1 MLRALFRLFSYGSL
15 AVRGA
20 KKAKGAMSSEQAEA
34 ARSMVKDPESWGDSL
49 STGWDK
55 VKHES
60 IDLKDSFLTLYKIQ
74 IGRRTTKIERKNTVD
89 KLALAGT
96 ILPPLRIF
104 SLPGA
109 EMFLGVAAFVMPFRV
124 IPDSMLP
131 KVLRSHDYVPT
142 PSKKRLRWF
151 RKEKE
156 TLEEIIEIE
165 DESDN

>member
-1 MLRALFRLFSYGSL
+1 MIRALFRIFSYGSI

-34 ARSMVKDPESWGDSL
+34 AKSMVKDPESWGHSL

-55 VKHES
+55 VKNES

-74 IGRRTTKIERKNTVD
+74 MGRRTTKKERKNTVD

-131 KVLRSHDYVPT
+131 KALRSHDYVPK

-165 DESDN
+165 DGFNN

>member
-1 MLRALFRLFSYGSL
+1 MFRALFHIFSYGSIAL
-15 AVRGA
+15 RGA
-20 KKAKGAMSSEQAEA
+20 KNAKGALNSEQAEA
-34 ARSMVKDPESWGDSL
+34 AKSMVKDPEGWGGSL

-55 VKHES
+55 VKSES
-60 IDLKDSFLTLYKIQ
+60 IDLTDSFLTLYKIQ
-74 IGRRTTKIERKNTVD
+74 MGRRTTKKERKNAVQ
-89 KLALAGT
+89 KFALAGT
-96 ILPPLRIF
+96 IMPPLRIF

-131 KVLRSHDYVPT
+131 KALRSHDYVPK

-156 TLEEIIEIE
+156 TLEQIIEIE
-165 DESDN
+165 DGFNN

>member
-1 MLRALFRLFSYGSL
+1 MLRALFRLFSYGSI

-34 ARSMVKDPESWGDSL
+34 AKSMVKDPESWGDSL

-131 KVLRSHDYVPT
+131 KVLRSHDYVPK

-165 DESDN
+165 EGSNN

>member
-131 KVLRSHDYVPT
+131 KVLRSHDYVPK

-165 DESDN
+165 DESTN

>member
-1 MLRALFRLFSYGSL
+1 MLRALFRIFSYGSI

-34 ARSMVKDPESWGDSL
+34 AKSMVKDPESWGDSL

-55 VKHES
+55 VKSES

-74 IGRRTTKIERKNTVD
+74 MGRRTTKKERKNAVE
-89 KLALAGT
+89 KFALAGT
-96 ILPPLRIF
+96 IMPPLRIF

-131 KVLRSHDYVPT
+131 KALRSHDYVPK

-156 TLEEIIEIE
+156 TLGEIIEIE
-165 DESDN
+165 DGSDN

>member
-131 KVLRSHDYVPT
+131 KVLRSHDYVPK

-165 DESDN
+165 DGSDN

>member
-1 MLRALFRLFSYGSL
+1 MIRALFRIFSYGSI

-34 ARSMVKDPESWGDSL
+34 AKSMVKDPESWGHSL

-55 VKHES
+55 VKNES

-74 IGRRTTKIERKNTVD
+74 MGRRTTKKERKNTVD

-131 KVLRSHDYVPT
+131 KALQSHDYVPK

-165 DESDN
+165 DGSDN

>member
-131 KVLRSHDYVPT
+131 KVLRSHDYVPK

-165 DESDN
+165 D